1 MSDTNLY
8 AAQLAQEL
16 ARFRT
21 RVNNLVRREDGRD
34 AFRLLYDADQGI
46 TLAIRSLKSLSEL
59 DFDATEV

>member
-1 MSDTNLY
+1 MSEMSLH
-8 AAQLAQEL
+8 AAHLAQEL
-16 ARFRT
+16 AQFRT
-21 RVNNLVRREDGRD
+21 RVNSLVRKEDGRD